1 MNNIEKSTPVF
12 EIVQAIDQLITA
24 VENAKRQSKVIS
36 EENHTEPTNQPVMQS
51 AVKSLTS
58 EDYLLAAYLVATCKP
73 ERLKMVIS
81 LLSKGGWDMSVE
93 CKAPSK
99 VDTSD
104 IASRIEQAQQE
115 TGYSVKELADIV
127 GVSSEVLRSYQKGR
141 RFPRPERYEMI
152 VSMLKNLHT

>member
-1 MNNIEKSTPVF
+1 MNNIEKSTPVL
-12 EIVQAIDQLITA
+12 EIAQAIDQLITA
-24 VENAKRQSKVIS
+24 VENAKGQSKVIS
-36 EENHTEPTNQPVMQS
+36 EENHTEPTNQPVMKS
-51 AVKSLTS
+51 TVKSLTS

-93 CKAPSK
+93 CKALPK

-104 IASRIEQAQQE
+104 IASRIEQALQE
-115 TGYSVKELADIV
+115 TGCSVKELADIV

-152 VSMLKNLHT
+152 VSILKNLHT